1 MTTDDRCPRCD
12 RPQAECDRR
21 EAGIALHRAS
31 KGRRIAVGERVS
43 DEYQAA
49 LARVISADRT
59 CRSVDWRARAK
70 AAEAERDAAHAALRK
85 ISDIRDSIVGMQGF
99 NFSEHAY
106 PLVAVLDAA
115 GFKGAGYKIA
125 RANLGTLIEQV
136 KAAEAEVARLGL
148 LVKEACAV
156 IDEAANETAR
166 NGRPISAN
174 VLRDHAADIRRH
186 AERGVDDATDEE
198 ETADV

>member
-1 MTTDDRCPRCD
+1 MTTDDRCHCCD
-12 RPQAECDRR
+12 RAECNVVALRMRADGLRNVEKRR
-21 EAGIALHRAS
+21 MRGLIERA
-31 KGRRIAVGERVS
+31 ER
-43 DEYQAA
+43 ECERNA
-49 LARVISADRT
+49 
-59 CRSVDWRARAK
+59 VDWRARAK